1 MRLIGAGLFV
11 FVGLLVMVAL
21 LGSQNAFDRA
31 PGWLVSSGIAA
42 WTIVLLFLSTRLFQS
57 RDSNL
62 FGTVSLEQQARELEA
77 QGLLESAHFRA
88 TRAFGVAEVEDEGLH
103 YFIELENGG
112 VLYLSGQYLYDYE
125 PIDDDPDLNQARSF
139 PCTEF
144 TIRRHKKEGFV
155 VDIARSGRVIEPE
168 VVTRAFTRSD
178 WKENRVPEDGD
189 IVKDKSYEA
198 LMRERVG

>member
-1 MRLIGAGLFV
+1 VRLIGAGLFV

-42 WTIVLLFLSTRLFQS
+42 WTIVLLFLSTRVFQS

-62 FGTVSLEQQARELEA
+62 FGTVSIEQQARELEA
-77 QGLLESAHFRA
+77 QGLLESANFRA

-125 PIDDDPDLNQARSF
+125 PIDDDPDLNQPRSF

-189 IVKDKSYEA
+189 IVKDRRYEA